1 MGCGGTCGPQR
12 VAIVGGGSAAFA
24 AAIRC
29 VEAGAEVT
37 LIEGAELIG
46 GTCVNVGCV
55 PSKVMVR
62 AAEVAHVQAAH
73 PFAGI
78 GHLTPRIDRRA
89 MLAQQQGLV
98 SRLRQAKYEDILHR
112 HPEIRLVKGWARF
125 QDART
130 LEVDT
135 GKGKPEKIEADAILL
150 ATGSRAFIPDIP
162 GLAET
167 PYWTSTE
174 ALAAAEIPGHL
185 IVLGGSV
192 VAVELAQAWRRL
204 GTEVTMLVRSRLL
217 SREDEALG
225 EGLRQV
231 FEEEGIRVMTGT
243 LPEVVEHHQG
253 QFTVRVAGESLHADR
268 LLVAAGRRPN
278 TESLALENA
287 AIAIDE
293 HGAILVDEHLRT
305 SQSHVYAAGDC
316 TNLPQYVYVAA
327 AAGTR
332 AAINMTGGEATLD
345 LSVLP
350 RVVFTDPQVAA
361 VGITEAEALAR
372 DRAVESRT
380 LELAHVPR
388 ALAAFDTRGF
398 IKLVAEAESG
408 RLLGAQV
415 LAREG
420 GEIIQT
426 AAFAIGQGMTVREI
440 ADHLFPYLTLSEGLK
455 LCAQTFDKDVT
466 ELSCCAG

>member
-1 MGCGGTCGPQR
+1 MGCGGNCGPQR
-12 VAIVGGGSAAFA
+12 VAIVGGGSGAFA

-29 VEAGAEVT
+29 VETGAEVT

-78 GHLTPRIDRRA
+78 DHSEPRIDRRA
-89 MLAQQQGLV
+89 MLAQQQALV
-98 SRLRQAKYEDILHR
+98 SRLRQAKYEDILRR
-112 HPEIRLVKGWARF
+112 HSEIRLVKGWARF
-125 QDART
+125 RDART
-130 LEVDT
+130 LEVES
-135 GKGKPEKIEADAILL
+135 GNGAPEEVEADAILL

-162 GLAET
+162 GLSET

-174 ALAAAEIPGHL
+174 ALAAAEIPRHL

-204 GTEVTMLVRSRLL
+204 GVEVTMLVRSRLL

-231 FEEEGIRVMTGT
+231 FEEEGIRVMMGA
-243 LPEVVEHHQG
+243 LPEAVEHHQG
-253 QFTVRVAGESLHADR
+253 QFAVQVAGETLHADR
-268 LLVAAGRRPN
+268 LLVATGRRPN
-278 TESLALENA
+278 TESLALERA
-287 AIAIDE
+287 GIATDE
-293 HGAILVDEHLRT
+293 QGGILVDGRLCT
-305 SQSHVYAAGDC
+305 SQPHVYAAGDC
-316 TNLPQYVYVAA
+316 TSLPQYVYVAA

-332 AAINMTGGEATLD
+332 AAVNMTGGEATLD

-361 VGITEAEALAR
+361 VGMTEAEARAQ

-398 IKLVAEAESG
+398 IKLVADAETG

-426 AAFAIGQGMTVREI
+426 VALAIGQGMTVREI
-440 ADHLFPYLTLSEGLK
+440 ADQLFPYLTLSEGLK
-455 LCAQTFDKDVT
+455 LCAQTFDKDIT